1 MLRAAVSSTFT
12 PTWRIAGRSEAQR
25 SSRPVVPIVIPRRC
39 VPSRFGTT
47 TRAADDDE
55 FAVFRFTL
63 GIPGF
68 DDQDIPRVV
77 GLLGASLLVANH
89 LSGANPSEA
98 QARTELIGGVL
109 AAACVVVPAL
119 GRRLDETGAVEGGT
133 LDVAGGEQVFALA
146 PSLAADAD
154 AAADAAWSTYALLTQ
169 TNAQGAFLWV
179 DGSGVTCARG
189 SVRLPTTGM
198 APPGAA
204 ESTLAALTASAKDAK
219 GLRDEIEPVYLRD
232 RSAIDRAG
240 ANTWGFLPPGVE
252 SVLVQ
257 PARLVNGK
265 QRLILMSSRPRA
277 FNAKQRAWAAA
288 IANKLAAK
296 NE

>member
-1 MLRAAVSSTFT
+1 M
-12 PTWRIAGRSEAQR
+12 
-25 SSRPVVPIVIPRRC
+25 
-39 VPSRFGTT
+39 TT
-47 TRAADDDE
+47 THAADDDE

-89 LSGANPSEA
+89 LSSSNPSDA

-109 AAACVVVPAL
+109 AAACVIVPVL

-154 AAADAAWSTYALLTQ
+154 AAANAAWGTYALLTQ

-179 DGSGVTCARG
+179 DGVGVTCARG

-198 APPGAA
+198 SPPGAA
-204 ESTLAALTASAKDAK
+204 DATLAALTASATAAK
-219 GLRDEIEPVYLRD
+219 GLRDDTGSTYLRD
-232 RSAIDRAG
+232 RGSIDIVG

-257 PARLVNGK
+257 PATEAGGK
-265 QRLILMSSRPRA
+265 QRLVLMSSRPRA

-288 IANKLAAK
+288 LANKLASG
-296 NE
+296 ETV

>member
-1 MLRAAVSSTFT
+1 MRAAVSSTHA
-12 PTWRIAGRSEAQR
+12 PTARLAGRNGTRYSPAA
-25 SSRPVVPIVIPRRC
+25 VVPRRC
-39 VPSRFGTT
+39 VSPRRRTT

-68 DDQDIPRVV
+68 DDQDIPRVI
-77 GLLGASLLVANH
+77 GLLGTSLLVENH
-89 LSGANPSEA
+89 LSGASPSEA

-146 PSLAADAD
+146 PALAADAD

-179 DGSGVTCARG
+179 DGAGVTCARG
-189 SVRLPTTGM
+189 SVRLPTTG
-198 APPGAA
+198 ASPPGSA
-204 ESTLAALTASAKDAK
+204 ESTLAALTASATDAR
-219 GLRDEIEPVYLRD
+219 GLRDLPPLEATYLRD
-232 RSAIDRAG
+232 RVSIDRAD
-240 ANTWGFLPPGVE
+240 ANNWGFMPPGVE

-257 PARLVNGK
+257 PASATGGKHRLV
-265 QRLILMSSRPRA
+265 LMSSRPRA

-288 IANKLAAK
+288 LANKLGTHS
-296 NE
+296 EY

>member
-1 MLRAAVSSTFT
+1 MRAAVSSTHA
-12 PTWRIAGRSEAQR
+12 PTARLAGRNGTRYSPAA
-25 SSRPVVPIVIPRRC
+25 VVPRRC
-39 VPSRFGTT
+39 VSPRRRTT

-68 DDQDIPRVV
+68 DDQDIPRVI
-77 GLLGASLLVANH
+77 GLLGTSLLVVNH
-89 LSGANPSEA
+89 LSGASPSEA

-109 AAACVVVPAL
+109 AAACVVVPTL

-179 DGSGVTCARG
+179 DGAGVTVARG
-189 SVRLPTTGM
+189 SVRLPTTGVS
-198 APPGAA
+198 PPGAA
-204 ESTLAALTASAKDAK
+204 ETTLAALTASATAAR
-219 GLRDEIEPVYLRD
+219 GLRDEKLEATYLRD
-232 RSAIDRAG
+232 RGAIDRAG
-240 ANTWGFLPPGVE
+240 ANAWGFLPPGAE

-257 PARLVNGK
+257 PASATGGK
-265 QRLILMSSRPRA
+265 QRLVLMSSRPRA

-288 IANKLAAK
+288 LANKLAAK
-296 NE
+296 EEE